1 MKVRSLIAALGC
13 ALAVSGCASSG
24 QLVGT
29 AADGTPVYGR
39 SFTPT
44 ERDGAVT
51 LNCAVGDDRRLADCR
66 IVSERPEG
74 KGFGAIALASA
85 SKPEARL
92 RGNSR
97 AGSRVEFTLRFRE
110 D

>member
-1 MKVRSLIAALGC
+1 MVRSLLAMLGFS
-13 ALAVSGCASSG
+13 LAVSGCASNG
-24 QLVGT
+24 KFVGT
-29 AADGTPVYGR
+29 TADGAPVYGR

-51 LNCAVGDDRRLADCR
+51 LNCAVGDDRRLADCHV
-66 IVSERPEG
+66 VSESPEG
-74 KGFGAIALASA
+74 KGYGAIALASA

-92 RGNSR
+92 SGTAS
-97 AGSRVEFTLRFRE
+97 AGSRIEFTMRIRE